1 MPTKHGN
8 KVKTIVLLTPDER
21 ARLEALAAHERRS
34 VSEMAAVII
43 DKATKAE
50 PKSKRA

>member
-1 MPTKHGN
+1 MAQQHGN

-21 ARLEALAAHERRS
+21 ARLEALAARERRS

-43 DKATKAE
+43 DKATKDE
-50 PKSKRA
+50 PKPKRA